1 MISCGFLLEGTIMT
15 RHLGLAVARP
25 LSISAGHNSKAGW
38 RKKTM
43 RIWKGCDLLGSMIV
57 RRGFTLTCS
66 ECGPE
71 MQRLGKVE
79 EKKSKSCYLHCL
91 PNNAI
96 SLSLTG
102 SLLVARCSLCWK
114 AYYRLMFIKMRA
126 CETASKSCLLWLPHW
141 SSLAM
146 DCFVQ
151 NDA

>member
-66 ECGPE
+66 ECGPK
-71 MQRLGKVE
+71 MQSLGKVE
-79 EKKSKSCYLHCL
+79 GKKKAKV
-91 PNNAI
+91 AI
-96 SLSLTG
+96 CIVCPTMPFRYHSLAHFWWQDVLCAGRLITG
-102 SLLVARCSLCWK
+102 SCSSRCAHVK
-114 AYYRLMFIKMRA
+114 QHQNHAYSGCHTGRA
-126 CETASKSCLLWLPHW
+126 
-141 SSLAM
+141 
-146 DCFVQ
+146 
-151 NDA
+151 

>member
-66 ECGPE
+66 ECGPK
-71 MQRLGKVE
+71 MQSLGKVE
-79 EKKSKSCYLHCL
+79 GKKKQKL
-91 PNNAI
+91 
-96 SLSLTG
+96 LSALFAQQCHFVITHWLTFG
-102 SLLVARCSLCWK
+102 GKMFFVLEGLLQAHVHQDAR
-114 AYYRLMFIKMRA
+114 M
-126 CETASKSCLLWLPHW
+126 
-141 SSLAM
+141 
-146 DCFVQ
+146 
-151 NDA
+151 